1 MSHSAMYT
9 SLIQHLQ
16 ALSPSHPHTLC
27 CQHITHASVL
37 PQLSIDC
44 LPLLITRSLP
54 LFSYRLTLLV
64 SLLSYYC
71 YFICHPHF
79 LSLHSFSVSSFT
91 SVSHVLLPCFLS
103 FFNISFTTTVIP
115 FSWSHP
121 PIPLHFSSFIFYLCS
136 LCLPPLSFFDFPLS
150 FELLFFLDSQSFIIS
165 CPK

>member
-54 LFSYRLTLLV
+54 VFSYCLTLLV
-64 SLLSYYC
+64 SLLSYYW
-71 YFICHPHF
+71 YFICHPYF
-79 LSLHSFSVSSFT
+79 LSVQFFRVISHICFSCPLTLF
-91 SVSHVLLPCFLS
+91 S
-103 FFNISFTTTVIP
+103 FFFEYILYHHRHYIFVL
-115 FSWSHP
+115 P
-121 PIPLHFSSFIFYLCS
+121 PSYSASLFIIHLLSVLSSP
-136 LCLPPLSFFDFPLS
+136 PPLSFFDFPLS